1 MKGNTNKCHLILSFN
16 DSNEVK
22 IGNSLI
28 KRSNCE
34 QLLGVKIDTKLTF
47 DDHIKDQWKKANS
60 KVGAL
65 GRVTQYMG
73 LAKTKLLMNSFF
85 APKFNY
91 CPQRRIQGEG
101 GGAGG
106 AGPLLFSQSLV
117 YFAVTLENYKL
128 CYSKLNWSLIMHF

>member
-1 MKGNTNKCHLILSFN
+1 MSDLFLIIKDTDFASYANDNAIYKVCNCIRHDVIAYLQQSSEKLFKWFSDNQMKGNTNKWHLILSFN

-34 QLLGVKIDTKLTF
+34 QLLGVKIDTKFTF
-47 DDHIKDQWKKANS
+47 DDHIKEQWRKANS

-73 LAKTKLLMNSFF
+73 LAKTNLLLNSFF
-85 APKFNY
+85 AP
-91 CPQRRIQGEG
+91 
-101 GGAGG
+101 
-106 AGPLLFSQSLV
+106 
-117 YFAVTLENYKL
+117 
-128 CYSKLNWSLIMHF
+128 

>member
-1 MKGNTNKCHLILSFN
+1 MSFN

-34 QLLGVKIDTKLTF
+34 QLLGVKIDTKFTF
-47 DDHIKDQWKKANS
+47 DDHIKDQWRKANS

-73 LAKTKLLMNSFF
+73 LAKTNLLMNSFF
-85 APKFNY
+85 AP
-91 CPQRRIQGEG
+91 
-101 GGAGG
+101 
-106 AGPLLFSQSLV
+106 
-117 YFAVTLENYKL
+117 
-128 CYSKLNWSLIMHF
+128 